1 MSESVPPSKRPSVIP
16 AAIAVAAFASGCATS
31 ARPAIRPAAAADKT
45 TVSRAPD
52 ERAERALAAGK
63 LGVFNPPIALAGQ
76 DDAVVRVVTHDSS
89 CTGTLVADDLVLTAH
104 HCVVERSQV
113 AGTTRTH
120 FSTKLLEP
128 KAFQVE
134 LGGDYLAWGSV
145 RAKAIVAPTCGESGG
160 EGDLAILVL
169 ERKLVGVPTMQP
181 RLSEPPKIGEPLDP
195 IGFGRCATSQGIKR
209 NLRTGGPIRA
219 TTGETIEIVASV
231 CPGDSGG
238 PLVARGSNQVVGVV
252 SLSAMDGD
260 EHTKAPSV
268 MARIDAFRQVF
279 AHARMIADGTP
290 QNELPPLSCNGL

>member
-1 MSESVPPSKRPSVIP
+1 MSDSVPPPSKRPSSIP
-16 AAIAVAAFASGCATS
+16 AALAVAAFAAGCAN
-31 ARPAIRPAAAADKT
+31 APRVPVRAAAEAT
-45 TVSRAPD
+45 HSPPSRAPD
-52 ERAERALAAGK
+52 EATERARASALVH
-63 LGVFNPPIALAGQ
+63 GVFNPPIALAGQ
-76 DDAVVRVVTHDSS
+76 DDAVVRVVTKDAS

-104 HCVVERSQV
+104 HCVVERTQQG
-113 AGTTRTH
+113 AHTY
-120 FSTKLLEP
+120 FSPKLLP
-128 KAFQVE
+128 AQNFQIE

-145 RAKAIVAPTCGESGG
+145 RVKAIVAPTCGESGG
-160 EGDLAILVL
+160 EGDLAIMVL

-209 NLRTGGPIRA
+209 NLRTGGPVRA

-252 SLSAMDGD
+252 SLSAMDMD

-279 AHARMIADGTP
+279 SHARMIADGTP
-290 QNELPPLSCNGL
+290 QNELPPLGCNGY

>member
-1 MSESVPPSKRPSVIP
+1 MPPSSKRPSVIP
-16 AAIAVAAFASGCATS
+16 AAIAVAAFASGCAS
-31 ARPAIRPAAAADKT
+31 VPRPSVRPAAEAKT
-45 TVSRAPD
+45 TQSRAPD
-52 ERAERALAAGK
+52 ERTERALAQ
-63 LGVFNPPIALAGQ
+63 GVFNPPIALAGQ
-76 DDAVVRVVTHDSS
+76 DDAVVRVVTKDAS

-104 HCVVERSQV
+104 HCVVERTQQGS
-113 AGTTRTH
+113 RSY
-120 FSTKLLEP
+120 FSTKMQP
-128 KAFQVE
+128 PQNFQVE

-145 RAKAIVAPTCGESGG
+145 RVKAIVAPTCGESGG
-160 EGDLAILVL
+160 EGDLAVMVL

-209 NLRTGGPIRA
+209 NLRTGGPVRA

-238 PLVARGSNQVVGVV
+238 PLIARGSNQVVGVV

-290 QNELPPLSCNGL
+290 QNELPPLSCTGY